1 VPSANLIP
9 MFVGEGARR
18 FIFEGRECGGH
29 IGPLSSF
36 VLWSTMVDKLLEE
49 LAKGKV
55 APAELQ
61 VLFAGGIHDAVSS
74 AFVQTLVA
82 PLMAK
87 GVKVGILMGSAYLF
101 TKEIVES
108 GAIVEQFQ
116 KEVIE
121 CDHTV
126 ALESGPGHASRC
138 AYTAFAQDFFRQRD
152 QMREAKVPVD
162 EARKVLDDL
171 VMGRLRIASK
181 GTTRSGLNGA
191 LETLARAPERRG
203 HVHAGPGR
211 HAACRGDRHRHPA
224 PPGDR

>member
-1 VPSANLIP
+1 
-9 MFVGEGARR
+9 
-18 FIFEGRECGGH
+18 
-29 IGPLSSF
+29 
-36 VLWSTMVDKLLEE
+36 
-49 LAKGKV
+49 
-55 APAELQ
+55 
-61 VLFAGGIHDAVSS
+61 
-74 AFVQTLVA
+74 
-82 PLMAK
+82 MAK

-224 PPGDR
+224 PPGDRPPRC